1 MQKVVTSAAEAV
13 RDIED
18 GSTVMI
24 SGFGLCG
31 IPENLI
37 LALRDQGAK
46 GLTVLSNNAGV
57 TDFGI
62 SFLLRNGQVRK
73 MISTYVGENKVFET
87 MFLDGSLD
95 VELNPQGTFAE
106 RIRAGGAGIPA
117 FFTPAGYGTVVAE
130 GKEVRWFDGKPYVM
144 ESGLRADYA
153 LVKAWKGDTAGNLV
167 FRRTTRNFA
176 PMMCAASRST
186 IAEVEQLV
194 PAGAI
199 DPDQVHTPGIFV
211 RRLLQGTGY
220 EKRIERRTL
229 RGQGAVET
237 DPKRLRIVR
246 RAALEMQD
254 GDYVN
259 LGIGMP
265 TLAANCVPPGVSIV
279 LHSENGMLGVGP
291 YPEPGQEDPDLIN
304 AGKETVTELP
314 GAAYFS
320 SADSFAMVRG
330 GHVDLTILGALQV
343 DVEGNLANWMIPGKM
358 VKGMGGAMDLVAGAR
373 RVVVTMEHSA
383 RDGSPKI
390 LSQCT
395 LPLTGRRCVS
405 LIVTEMGVIEV
416 TAQGLLLKEIA
427 PDTTLEA
434 VKAATGAPLQVAPGL
449 KTMAF

>member
-1 MQKVVTSAAEAV
+1 MQKVVTSAADAV
-13 RDIED
+13 RDIPD
-18 GSTVMI
+18 GSTVMV

-31 IPENLI
+31 IPEKLI

-46 GLTVLSNNAGV
+46 GLTVISNNAGV
-57 TDFGI
+57 TDFGV
-62 SFLLRNGQVRK
+62 SFLLKSGQVRK
-73 MISTYVGENKVFET
+73 MIATYVGENKVFES
-87 MFLDGSLD
+87 MFLEGSLE

-130 GKEVRWFDGKPYVM
+130 GKEVRWFDGKAYVM
-144 ESGLRADYA
+144 ETGLRADYA
-153 LVKAWKGDTAGNLV
+153 LVKAWKGDAAGNLV
-167 FRRTTRNFA
+167 FRKTTRNFA
-176 PMMCAASRST
+176 PMMCAAARTT
-186 IAEVEQLV
+186 IAEVEQLL
-194 PAGAI
+194 PEGAI
-199 DPDQVHTPGIFV
+199 EPDQVHTPGIFV
-211 RRLLQGTGY
+211 DRLFQGAPY

-237 DPKRLRIVR
+237 DPKRVRIVK
-246 RAALEMQD
+246 RAALEMKD
-254 GDYVN
+254 GFYVN

-265 TLAANCVPPGVSIV
+265 TLAANYVPPGVSIV

-291 YPEPGQEDPDLIN
+291 YPEPGQEDADLIN

-314 GAAYFS
+314 GTAYFS
-320 SADSFAMVRG
+320 SAESFGMVRG

-373 RVVVTMEHSA
+373 RVVVTMEHTA
-383 RDGSPKI
+383 KDGSPKI
-390 LSQCT
+390 LTQCT

-416 TAQGLLLKEIA
+416 AAEGLRLREIA

-434 VKAATGAPLQVAPGL
+434 VRAATGASLLVAGDL
-449 KTMAF
+449 KTMTF